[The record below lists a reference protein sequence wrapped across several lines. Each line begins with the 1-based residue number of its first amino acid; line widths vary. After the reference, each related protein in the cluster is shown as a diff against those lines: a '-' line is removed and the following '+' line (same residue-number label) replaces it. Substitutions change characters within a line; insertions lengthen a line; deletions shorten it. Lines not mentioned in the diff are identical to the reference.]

1 MVNWLQENQ
10 IKTEI
15 LKIKTLLIKIVTTK
29 RLNQTE
35 FSQQKNQHF
44 PHSDNRNSR
53 DYTAS
58 LEKSIDEMLYKATNY
73 QQQS

>member
-35 FSQQKNQHF
+35 FSQQKNPTLPSQ
-44 PHSDNRNSR
+44 
-53 DYTAS
+53 
-58 LEKSIDEMLYKATNY
+58 
-73 QQQS
+73 